1 MQQITLTETQNKVME
16 EWNKTKRGVIQL
28 PTAFG
33 KTIIALEILKNP
45 EYKMICITT
54 NTLHLIE
61 QWKQELQK
69 NDLLKNRVV
78 VVQTIQSLYKLK
90 NQEFDILIWDEG
102 HRSISNKWWD
112 FIKNNKFKYI
122 LILTAT
128 LQRDD
133 KRHLLLKELNINVI
147 ADNSYNKGIQEKLVS
162 DFLIINKSINLNQN
176 EQETYERINDFI
188 RNNYSK
194 FNYDFYEVKKQIFRN
209 STAQELFSCFQKR
222 KEILNNAHNKIDE
235 TYNILQTEKFTKAI
249 VFCEYIPFA
258 EKIYNFLKFNNLEV
272 CLYHS
277 QQKNRQKILENFKD
291 NYYNVIIAVHCL
303 DEGINIPEAD
313 LGIIVSASSQQRQS
327 VQRTGRLL
335 RYQEG
340 KTAKIYN
347 LYCINTKEEEW
358 VKERIK
364 NFDKNKIYWR

>member
-33 KTIIALEILKNP
+33 KTVIALEILKNP

-128 LQRDD
+128 LKRDD
-133 KRHLLLKELNINVI
+133 ERHLLLKELNINVI
-147 ADNSYNKGIQEKLVS
+147 ADYSYSKGIKEKLVL
-162 DFLIINKSINLNQN
+162 FLGRLNV
-176 EQETYERINDFI
+176 TKGPD
-188 RNNYSK
+188 K
-194 FNYDFYEVKKQIFRN
+194 LVL
-209 STAQELFSCFQKR
+209 AA
-222 KEILNNAHNKIDE
+222 KEIL
-235 TYNILQTEKFTKAI
+235 
-249 VFCEYIPFA
+249 
-258 EKIYNFLKFNNLEV
+258 
-272 CLYHS
+272 
-277 QQKNRQKILENFKD
+277 
-291 NYYNVIIAVHCL
+291 
-303 DEGINIPEAD
+303 
-313 LGIIVSASSQQRQS
+313 
-327 VQRTGRLL
+327 
-335 RYQEG
+335 
-340 KTAKIYN
+340 
-347 LYCINTKEEEW
+347 
-358 VKERIK
+358 KERKDID
-364 NFDKNKIYWR
+364 FVFIGPDELDALGVYLHLSR